1 MISDFDK
8 SLAVG
13 KIDPFFL
20 GLYDDVLSGW
30 YNKETG
36 ELMTGFPVT
45 PDDVV
50 VDAGC
55 GDGGVSNFC
64 ANRGAHVILCDV
76 DAGKIQKA
84 LDRLSKTPARKLEA
98 HVTDANPLPLAD
110 GTATRVICTEV
121 LEHVDDPAA
130 FMAELLR
137 IGRPGALYLI
147 TVPGTQ
153 QEKLHKRLAPPSYF
167 EKPNH
172 IRIFEP
178 EAIEA
183 LIEGAG
189 LTIEHRT
196 SHGFFWSL
204 WWLMFWQTGIPLG
217 ETGHPSLEAWAQTW
231 TEILNGKDG
240 LRIKQAL
247 DSVLPKAQVFVA
259 RKPA

>member
-8 SLAVG
+8 SLAIG

-50 VDAGC
+50 VDVGC
-55 GDGGVSNFC
+55 GEGGIAKFC
-64 ANRGAHVILCDV
+64 AERGAHIVLADV
-76 DAGKIQKA
+76 NAAKLEKA
-84 LDRLSKTPARKLEA
+84 LDRLKTTPARKLEG
-98 HVTDANPLPLAD
+98 HVTDASPLPLAD
-110 GTATRVICTEV
+110 GAATRVLCIEV
-121 LEHVDDPAA
+121 LEHVDDPVA
-130 FMAELLR
+130 FMAELVR
-137 IGRPGALYLI
+137 IGAPGSLYLI
-147 TVPGTQ
+147 SVPGTA
-153 QEKLHKRLAPPSYF
+153 QEKLQKLLAPPYYF

-178 EAIEA
+178 EEIAG

-189 LTIEHRT
+189 LEIRHRT
-196 SHGFFWSL
+196 QHGFYWTL

-217 ETGHPSLEAWAQTW
+217 ETGHASLQAWALTW
-231 TEILNGKDG
+231 QEILNGKDG

-259 RKPA
+259 RKPD